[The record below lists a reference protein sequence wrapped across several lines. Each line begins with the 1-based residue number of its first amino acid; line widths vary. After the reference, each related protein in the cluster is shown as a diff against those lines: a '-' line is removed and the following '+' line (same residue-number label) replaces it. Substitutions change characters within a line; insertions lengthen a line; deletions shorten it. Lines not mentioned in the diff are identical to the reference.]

1 MVFVEQ
7 QMRLCGALRN
17 VMAVTVSYTV
27 ISLVY
32 LAPVLISRAAALYIY
47 SGTSHIYRNTVRP
60 YKPLAVFLVALYA
73 NNIRSK
79 PQI

>member
-32 LAPVLISRAAALYIY
+32 LAPVLISRAAALYIAAPA
-47 SGTSHIYRNTVRP
+47 TFIEIPFDHINH
-60 YKPLAVFLVALYA
+60 
-73 NNIRSK
+73 
-79 PQI
+79 